1 MNPILPQECGPI
13 QDLLGAYALDAVEPE
28 EAALVAEHLRSC
40 VRCSQEVDL
49 HRETI
54 ALLAAGGG
62 PAPESVWD
70 RISSSID
77 ADTGAGARADI
88 HPLVPP
94 PAPRLSAKKRTSSRW
109 RNSIVAV
116 GAGIAAGLAVVIGI
130 QAQRVD
136 TLSHKVDQLSAAARQ
151 TGGFQGLAAALVDP
165 SAHHF
170 TLTSLTTADRTVGQL
185 VILPSGT
192 SYLVGA
198 SLPALRPGRTYQL
211 WSLVGGQAV
220 SVGLLGGHPST
231 VAFSVDPSVP
241 ASAYLVTVEPAGGVV
256 APTSAPVAKAAV

>member
-1 MNPILPQECGPI
+1 MNPTLPHECGQI

-28 EAALVAEHLRSC
+28 EAALVADHLRSC

-62 PAPESVWD
+62 PAPQSVWD

-77 ADTGAGARADI
+77 ADIGPGARADI
-88 HPLVPP
+88 RPFSPP
-94 PAPRLSAKKRTSSRW
+94 PPPRLSARKHRSTRW
-109 RNSIVAV
+109 RNSIVAI

-130 QAQRVD
+130 QSQRVD

-151 TGGFQGLAAALVDP
+151 SGGFQGLAAALVDP
-165 SAHHF
+165 SAHHL
-170 TLTSLTTADRTVGQL
+170 TLTSLATTDRPVGQL

-198 SLPALRPGRTYQL
+198 SLPSLRPGRTYQL
-211 WSLVGGQAV
+211 WSIVDGRAV
-220 SVGLLGGHPST
+220 SVGLLGDHPST
-231 VAFSVDPSVP
+231 VAFNVDPSVP